1 MGMLSGIKEIV
12 IVVCVLVGLFMLP
25 RFIRRGGPKP
35 ASGQSQPTR
44 KNQGLMRLA
53 VLFSGLWVAIAAVLL
68 NPLSGQMLPFL
79 GAGVLPVA
87 LGWGVRWVVL
97 GFK

>member
-1 MGMLSGIKEIV
+1 MLSGIKEIV

-25 RFIRRGGPKP
+25 RFIRRGGQK
-35 ASGQSQPTR
+35 AESGQSRPSR

-53 VLFSGLWVAIAAVLL
+53 ILFSGFWVAIAAVLL

-97 GFK
+97 GFR